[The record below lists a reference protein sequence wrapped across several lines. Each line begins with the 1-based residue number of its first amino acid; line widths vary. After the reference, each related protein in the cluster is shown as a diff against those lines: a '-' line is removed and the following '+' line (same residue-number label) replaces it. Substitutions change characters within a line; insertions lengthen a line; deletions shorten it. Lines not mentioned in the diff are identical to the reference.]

1 MSAERPA
8 VLQSRVG
15 FGITMAASSLKL
27 VRCWFQTKP
36 TFEET
41 NPCMIR
47 VGVTRTTAGSVILRI
62 PVGAAVSDIARS
74 ALAIPVLDDTTIDIT
89 PVTTLTAEDIVV
101 LG

>member
-1 MSAERPA
+1 M
-8 VLQSRVG
+8 
-15 FGITMAASSLKL
+15 
-27 VRCWFQTKP
+27 
-36 TFEET
+36 
-41 NPCMIR
+41 
-47 VGVTRTTAGSVILRI
+47 ILRI